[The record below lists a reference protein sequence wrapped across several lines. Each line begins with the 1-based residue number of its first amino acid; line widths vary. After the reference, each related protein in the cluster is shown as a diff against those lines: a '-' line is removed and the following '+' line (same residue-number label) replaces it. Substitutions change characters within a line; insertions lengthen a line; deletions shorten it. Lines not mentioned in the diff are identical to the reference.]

1 MKMTYTMAHTSGFS
15 LDIGVVIK
23 KKRVGFNGYH

>member
-1 MKMTYTMAHTSGFS
+1 MELTCSEADTGGFS

-23 KKRVGFNGYH
+23 MVGFNGYNLK